1 MEVIY
6 TIFIPAFFPSI
17 YPSEISWKGGT
28 EMKKYVAPEMK
39 ALAFTAEEAIAAV
52 SVTGSNIH
60 NDVELQW

>member
-1 MEVIY
+1 
-6 TIFIPAFFPSI
+6 
-17 YPSEISWKGGT
+17 
-28 EMKKYVAPEMK
+28 MKKYVAPEMK